1 MSQDSSTAAP
11 AKRRSRASSF
21 AKKSVASKIGLFA
34 SCTEN
39 VAAYTPLLNPQGK
52 RCLTIGASGDQAIDL
67 LLHGA
72 EEVVMFD
79 QVDTAR
85 RLIELKMAALAAH
98 EGDPDDFM
106 GEWIYGIDARKLESL
121 GKAISPRTQEF
132 FEYVDKVF
140 DGNVGDLF
148 WYWVDGECG
157 YMSSEVA
164 FTAAATAVRQ
174 AREAGRVSFVGSDI
188 RGLPYLPGIGSFDV
202 INISNV
208 LEWLLKSAVRP
219 RLLIGDELG
228 QKHLELDEGT
238 FVSFVG
244 SVIWPI
250 AGLLRPGGAMMAS
263 YVYAVPGK
271 DDEEE
276 PGMRW
281 ELKDEAARRRAFAP
295 PRGFT
300 VEEHRW
306 ETVSRESGGD
316 DVAVIIRREA

>member
-1 MSQDSSTAAP
+1 MAQDSSTIVPAA
-11 AKRRSRASSF
+11 RRRPSSY
-21 AKKSVASKIGLFA
+21 AVRSVASKIGLFA

-39 VAAYTPLLNPQGK
+39 VAAYTPLLDPKGK

-72 EEVVMFD
+72 DEIVLFD

-98 EGDPDDFM
+98 DGHPDDFL
-106 GEWIYGIDARKLESL
+106 GEWIYGIEAKKLESL
-121 GKAISPRTQEF
+121 GKAISPDTQEF
-132 FEYVDKVF
+132 FEYVEKVF
-140 DGNVGDLF
+140 DGNVSDLF
-148 WYWVDGECG
+148 WYWVEGECG
-157 YMSSEVA
+157 YTASEEA
-164 FTAAATAVRQ
+164 FAAAARAVKH
-174 AREAGRVSFVGSDI
+174 AREAGKVSFVGSDI
-188 RGLPYLPGIGSFDV
+188 RGLPYLPGIGTFDV

-208 LEWLLKSAVRP
+208 LEWLLKAAVRP
-219 RLLIGDELG
+219 RVLMGDELD
-228 QKHLELDEGT
+228 QKPLELDEET

-244 SVIWPI
+244 TVVWPI

-276 PGMRW
+276 PRMRW
-281 ELKDEAARRRAFAP
+281 ELKGEAARKLAFAP
-295 PRGFT
+295 PLGFS

-306 ETVSRESGGD
+306 ETVSRTSGGD
-316 DVAVIIRREA
+316 DVAVILRRDI